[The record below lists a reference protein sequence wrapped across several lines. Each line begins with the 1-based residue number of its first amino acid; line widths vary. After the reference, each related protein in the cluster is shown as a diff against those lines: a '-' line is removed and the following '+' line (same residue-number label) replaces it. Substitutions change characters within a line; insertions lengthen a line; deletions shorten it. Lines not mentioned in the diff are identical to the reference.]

1 MARATPLLL
10 RLRQH
15 LAAYQWRRVG
25 WLAGVSLALSLGLVL
40 YLFGAGDQFFSRICS
55 AFFVWFSLLA
65 VTFLAAIP
73 FIGWATTHWFGPGWS
88 GKDVPVAK
96 RRPTAAPPVARP
108 AAPRRS
114 STSTL

>member
-1 MARATPLLL
+1 MARSASLPL
-10 RLRQH
+10 RLRQR

-25 WLAGVSLALSLGLVL
+25 WLAGISLALSLGLIL
-40 YLFGAGDQFFSRICS
+40 YLFGAGDQFFSRLFS
-55 AFFVWFSLLA
+55 AFFVWFSLLT

-88 GKDVPVAK
+88 GEDVVVAK
-96 RRPTAAPPVARP
+96 RRPTTAPPPTRP

-114 STSTL
+114 STSTF